1 MLRKVI
7 SIAKHSI
14 SEDTYEIF
22 SNLEGISSRT
32 QTYRKSLTNQNIH
45 FFPKVDTYRI
55 FLKHTTGIENYLNEK
70 INRVNA
76 NDSSNVW
83 GGTCCGI
90 LQCQLAY
97 SSSMFPVMV
106 CSSSSKPVV

>member
-83 GGTCCGI
+83 GGLVVVYCNASWLTP
-90 LQCQLAY
+90 LQCFQ
-97 SSSMFPVMV
+97 
-106 CSSSSKPVV
+106 